1 MEFSLPTKL
10 QDLKGLKNLAT
21 EITDSGAKLF
31 DLLNKET
38 ELREHR
44 EKAIL
49 FLENIS
55 RNLESN
61 TEQQYIEKYNIFF
74 FLD

>member
-1 MEFSLPTKL
+1 MEFSLPGKL
-10 QDLKGLKNLAT
+10 QDLKALKNIAG
-21 EITDSGAKLF
+21 EITESGGKLF
-31 DLLNKET
+31 DLLNKEND
-38 ELREHR
+38 LSQHR

-61 TEQQYIEKYNIFF
+61 NEQQYIEK
-74 FLD
+74 